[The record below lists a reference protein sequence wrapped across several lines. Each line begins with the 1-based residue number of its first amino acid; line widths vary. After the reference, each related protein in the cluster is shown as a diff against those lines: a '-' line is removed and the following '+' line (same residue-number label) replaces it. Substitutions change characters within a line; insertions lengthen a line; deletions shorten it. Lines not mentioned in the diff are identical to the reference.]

1 MNYDWE
7 ALGKLMG
14 MVMAYSV
21 SSLGLLFAYVNY
33 RRRIMKADKVFTPL
47 AAVLTGGIGV
57 VLFGGVV
64 LLLYAMSRMPA
75 ESGQEMTIGNVQ
87 QAAAAGF
94 PLTGL
99 LIPAGI
105 FLLSFIL
112 TWMLYQHFSKQRH
125 DPHGHEPGQP
135 AA

>member
-7 ALGKLMG
+7 ALGKLLG
-14 MVMAYSV
+14 MVMAYAV

-33 RRRIMKADKVFTPL
+33 RRRIMKAEKVFTPL

-57 VLFGGVV
+57 VLFGAVV
-64 LLLYAMSRMPA
+64 LLLFAMGRMPA
-75 ESGQEMTIGNVQ
+75 ESGQAMTIGDVQ
-87 QAAAAGF
+87 QAATTGF
-94 PLTGL
+94 SLTGL
-99 LIPAGI
+99 LVPAGI

-125 DPHGHEPGQP
+125 DPHTHEPGQP

>member
-33 RRRIMKADKVFTPL
+33 RRRIMKAEKVFTPL

-57 VLFGGVV
+57 VLFGGVA
-64 LLLYAMSRMPA
+64 LLLFAMSRMPA
-75 ESGQEMTIGNVQ
+75 ESGQDMTIGNVQ
-87 QAAAAGF
+87 QAANTGF
-94 PLTGL
+94 SLTGL
-99 LIPAGI
+99 LVPAVI

-112 TWMLYQHFSKQRH
+112 TWMLYQHFSKQH
-125 DPHGHEPGQP
+125 HGQSPQQPGQP
-135 AA
+135 TT

>member
-7 ALGKLMG
+7 ALGKLLG
-14 MVMAYSV
+14 MLMAYAI

-57 VLFGGVV
+57 VLFGAVV
-64 LLLYAMSRMPA
+64 LLLFAMSRMPA
-75 ESGQEMTIGNVQ
+75 ESGQAMTIGNVQ
-87 QAAAAGF
+87 QAATTGF
-94 PLTGL
+94 SLTGL
-99 LIPAGI
+99 LVPAGI
-105 FLLSFIL
+105 FLLSFIM
-112 TWMLYQHFSKQRH
+112 TWLLYQHFSKQRH
-125 DPHGHEPGQP
+125 GQTSHEPGQP